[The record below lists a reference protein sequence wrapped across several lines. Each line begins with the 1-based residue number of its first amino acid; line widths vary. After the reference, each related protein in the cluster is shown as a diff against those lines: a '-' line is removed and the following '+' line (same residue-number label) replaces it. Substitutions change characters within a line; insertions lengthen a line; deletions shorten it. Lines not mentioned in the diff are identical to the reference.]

1 VTFNRDPA
9 VQAFPHAPQF
19 IVVVV
24 AVSQPSVA
32 DVLQLPNPAAHIPMP
47 QVLAVHVAVITL
59 GRLHCVPHMPQLAGV
74 ARLVSHPLVTLL
86 SQLAKPALH
95 AMPHAL
101 AAHVAVAFAG
111 VGHIIP
117 HVPQLAVSVASVRHT
132 PAQHV
137 CPALHTRPHAPQFCS
152 SP

>member
-1 VTFNRDPA
+1 MQA
-9 VQAFPHAPQF
+9 VPHAPQF

-24 AVSQPSVA
+24 AVSQPSVD

-47 QVLAVHVAVITL
+47 QVLAVHVAVVTL

-74 ARLVSHPLVTLL
+74 ARSISHPSAVLPL
-86 SQLAKPALH
+86 QLANPARH

-117 HVPQLAVSVASVRHT
+117 HVPQLDVSVASVRHT